1 MIQLKP
7 VDRDN
12 FRAVLKLSVSED
24 QKRFVASNAFSLAQA
39 YAQPECTPLAVYS
52 GDALVGFVMYA
63 MDEEDKEYCIYR
75 VMIAADHQ
83 GKGYGRAAM
92 LKLIEHIREDRSH
105 HVIYISFVPEN
116 APARALYESLGFRP
130 DGRIIEGE
138 VVMML
143 EEQQA

>member
-12 FRAVLKLSVSED
+12 FKAVLKLSVSED

-52 GDALVGFVMYA
+52 DDELVGFVMYA
-63 MDEEDKEYCIYR
+63 MDTDDKEYCIYR
-75 VMIAADHQ
+75 VMIAVEHQ

-92 LKLIEHIREDRSH
+92 ARLIEHIREDRSH

-116 APARALYESLGFRP
+116 APTRTLYESLGFRP

-143 EEQQA
+143 KEEQA